1 MRHAQTGDSCAV
13 LFKER
18 PHLLVCSTPLHRG
31 RQVYADFDTAWQA
44 IRIRHIQHSNNI
56 ILPTTTIINK
66 IILPKTTIINKIIS
80 PKITMINKIPLINE
94 TFNKLIIN
102 AEKKEEYFKQ
112 NLTNQSLSQNFSNQT
127 NFIKK
132 Q

>member
-1 MRHAQTGDSCAV
+1 MIN
-13 LFKER
+13 K
-18 PHLLVCSTPLHRG
+18 
-31 RQVYADFDTAWQA
+31 
-44 IRIRHIQHSNNI
+44 I

-66 IILPKTTIINKIIS
+66 IISPKT
-80 PKITMINKIPLINE
+80 TMINKIRLINE

-127 NFIKK
+127 NLIKK